1 MVRKNKVS
9 LTIDGNQITVDAGT
23 TIMEAAEQL
32 GIFVPRLCY
41 HPDLSL
47 AGSCRVCIV
56 DVKGMGY
63 YMASC
68 SSQVWEG
75 MEVETNSPEIRQ
87 ARRDIVEL
95 LVDNHPMDCQ
105 TCERDGHCEL
115 QNLAY
120 SMGVRERLFEGRR
133 KRFPIEDSS
142 HSVVRNAEKCILCG
156 RCVRVC
162 AEIQGVYNLSQHG
175 RGFHTVVGPAHLS
188 NMDDS
193 VCIQCGQCI
202 NVCPTAAFL
211 EKSYTEE
218 VWRALADPEVHVVVQ
233 TAPSIRA
240 AIGEGFGMPPG
251 TPATGKMVT
260 ALRRLGFDAVFDTDF
275 GADLTIIEESHEFLT
290 RLGAAA
296 GSPLPLGEGQGVR
309 ADGLRSSDPSG
320 EVAAAARPHPNPLPK
335 GEGTCRNPLPKGEG
349 TEVAKGE
356 GTERVGPLP
365 MITSCSPGWI
375 NFLEKF
381 YPELIPHASTCRSPM
396 GMLSALIKT
405 YYAEK
410 KGLDPAKIYVV
421 AVMPCVAKKY
431 EARRPEH
438 FLSDGMPL
446 TDAVLTTRELIWMI
460 KCYGIHLGM
469 LQDGEFD
476 APLGIASGAGDIF
489 GTTGGVMEATL
500 RAASELM
507 TGKPAD
513 RLEFTEV
520 RAVEGLRETYV
531 AIGEHNIHVG
541 VANGLT
547 NAKLLLDKV
556 KAGKEQ
562 FHVLEVMACPGG
574 CIGGGGQPYPPEGV
588 KVLDP
593 ELLRR
598 RASALYAIDRGKQL
612 RKSYENPAVE
622 EVYAE
627 FLGGPGTE
635 KAHQLLH
642 TRYQAKL
649 PRGIR

>member
-1 MVRKNKVS
+1 M
-9 LTIDGNQITVDAGT
+9 LTAIQRQPVNLLIDDMPISVPAGT
-23 TIMEAAEQL
+23 TVMEAAEKL
-32 GIFVPRLCY
+32 GIRIPRLCY

-47 AGSCRVCIV
+47 AGSCRVCVV

-63 YMASC
+63 YMPSC
-68 SSQVWEG
+68 SVQVWEG
-75 MEVETNSPEIRQ
+75 MEVQTNSPEIRQ

-95 LVDNHPMDCQ
+95 LLDNHHWDCQ

-115 QNLAY
+115 QDMAFA
-120 SMGVRERLFEGRR
+120 MGVRRRHFEGER
-133 KRFPIEDSS
+133 KKFALDDSS
-142 HSVVRNAEKCILCG
+142 RSVVRDAGKCILCG

-175 RGFHTVVGPAHLS
+175 RGFTTVVGPANLAQ
-188 NMDDS
+188 MDDS

-211 EKSYTEE
+211 EKRNSGQ
-218 VWRALADPEVHVVVQ
+218 VWDALANPELHVVIQ

-251 TPATGKMVT
+251 TPATGKMIT

-275 GADLTIIEESHEFLT
+275 GADLTIVEEAHEFLV
-290 RLGAAA
+290 RLK
-296 GSPLPLGEGQGVR
+296 E
-309 ADGLRSSDPSG
+309 
-320 EVAAAARPHPNPLPK
+320 
-335 GEGTCRNPLPKGEG
+335 
-349 TEVAKGE
+349 
-356 GTERVGPLP
+356 GPLP

-375 NFLEKF
+375 SFLEKF
-381 YPELIPHASTCRSPM
+381 YPELIPHASSCKSPM
-396 GMLSALIKT
+396 GMVSTLAKT
-405 YYAEK
+405 YYAQK
-410 KGLDPAKIYVV
+410 KGLDPRNVYMV

-431 EARRPEH
+431 EAGRPEH
-438 FLSDGMPL
+438 AMTDGIPY

-460 KCYGIHLGM
+460 KCYGIDFTRLP
-469 LQDGEFD
+469 DGTFD
-476 APLGIASGAGDIF
+476 TPLGVSSGAGDIF

-500 RAASELM
+500 RAASELV

-531 AIGEHNIHVG
+531 AIGDRAVHVG

-547 NAKLLLDKV
+547 NAKILLDKV
-556 KAGKEQ
+556 REGREQ

-593 ELLRR
+593 ELLRK
-598 RASALYAIDRGKQL
+598 RASALYSIDKGKVL
-612 RKSYENPAVE
+612 RKSYENPAISE
-622 EVYAE
+622 LYDS
-627 FLGGPGTE
+627 FLGEPGSP
-635 KAHQLLH
+635 KAHELLH
-642 TRYQAKL
+642 THYHARL

>member
-1 MVRKNKVS
+1 MDPKMINIH
-9 LTIDGNQITVDAGT
+9 IDGEQVSVPAGT
-23 TIMEAAEQL
+23 TIMEAAEKL
-32 GIFVPRLCY
+32 GIRIPRLCY

-47 AGSCRVCIV
+47 AGSCRVCVV

-63 YMASC
+63 YMPSC
-68 SSQVWEG
+68 SVQVWEG
-75 MEVETNSPEIRQ
+75 MEIQTNSPEIRQ

-95 LVDNHPMDCQ
+95 LLDNHPQECQ

-120 SMGVRERLFEGRR
+120 SQGVRRRHFEGER
-133 KRFPIEDSS
+133 KRFAIEASS
-142 HSVVRNAEKCILCG
+142 HSVVRDAERCILCG

-175 RGFHTVVGPAHLS
+175 RGFHTVIGPAHLA

-193 VCIQCGQCI
+193 TCIQCGQCI

-211 EKSYTEE
+211 EKRHTRS
-218 VWRALADPEVHVVVQ
+218 VWDALADPEMHVVIQ

-240 AIGEGFGMPPG
+240 AIGEGFGLAPG
-251 TPATGKMVT
+251 TPATGRMIT
-260 ALRRLGFDAVFDTDF
+260 ALRRIGFDAVFDTNF
-275 GADLTIIEESHEFLT
+275 GADLTIVEEAHEFLM
-290 RLGAAA
+290 RL
-296 GSPLPLGEGQGVR
+296 
-309 ADGLRSSDPSG
+309 
-320 EVAAAARPHPNPLPK
+320 K
-335 GEGTCRNPLPKGEG
+335 GD
-349 TEVAKGE
+349 A
-356 GTERVGPLP
+356 PLP

-375 NFLEKF
+375 NFLERF
-381 YPELIPHASTCRSPM
+381 YPELIPHASTCKSPM
-396 GMLSALIKT
+396 GMLSTLVKS
-405 YYAEK
+405 YYANK
-410 KGLDPAKIYVV
+410 RNLDPRKIFVV

-438 FLSDGMPL
+438 FTPDGMPY

-460 KCYGIHLGM
+460 KCYGIEFSILP
-469 LQDGEFD
+469 DGEFD
-476 APLGIASGAGDIF
+476 SPLGLSSGAGDIF

-500 RAASELM
+500 RAASELV

-520 RAVEGLRETYV
+520 RAVEGLRQTYV
-531 AIGEHNIHVG
+531 AIGDRAIHVG

-547 NAKLLLDKV
+547 NAKILLDKV
-556 KAGKEQ
+556 LKGEEQ
-562 FHVLEVMACPGG
+562 FHVIEVMACPGG

-593 ELLRR
+593 ELIRLR
-598 RASALYAIDRGKQL
+598 AKALYDIDKSKTL
-612 RKSYENPAVE
+612 RKSYENPAIE
-622 EVYAE
+622 ELYDQ
-627 FLGGPGTE
+627 FLGGPGSE
-635 KAHQLLH
+635 RAHQLLH
-642 TRYQAKL
+642 THYHAKT